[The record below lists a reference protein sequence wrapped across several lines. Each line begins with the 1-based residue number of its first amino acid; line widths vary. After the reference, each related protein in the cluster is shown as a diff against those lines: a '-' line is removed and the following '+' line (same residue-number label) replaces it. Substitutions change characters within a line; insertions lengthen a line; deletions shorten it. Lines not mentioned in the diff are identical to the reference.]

1 MTIKLMLKKKVCMQD
16 ARDQRIPAFRHQ
28 PVRQLDVQRLV
39 KELAMEREARAAAEG
54 RALTATDEAA
64 AAVS

>member
-1 MTIKLMLKKKVCMQD
+1 MVSQQMPGKQV
-16 ARDQRIPAFRHQ
+16 
-28 PVRQLDVQRLV
+28 DVQKLIRD
-39 KELAMEREARAAAEG
+39 LAAEREARAAAEG